1 MARGRPVFTLPNFR
15 AVQAARHD
23 AHSSTMAAPEQQQ
36 EKKRTG
42 SCLGRTVG
50 SLIDGGVF
58 GGAIGAPSAPAA
70 PRQPKPSRNIPP
82 LPAPP
87 RPNKPVGGASRS
99 RKPEASPNPYPNPNQ
114 AA

>member
-58 GGAIGAPSAPAA
+58 GGAIGSLMATGPAFS
-70 PRQPKPSRNIPP
+70 QGLFN
-82 LPAPP
+82 
-87 RPNKPVGGASRS
+87 GGLRILLRS
-99 RKPEASPNPYPNPNQ
+99 GLQS
-114 AA
+114 